1 MILYLFLLLWLAPS
15 WSYGVSFDPFTD
27 KTEIT
32 HHGGPI
38 LTREVNLMLI
48 FYGDDHDDD
57 QKNLIR
63 NFIKSLNEDRKATSD
78 KGVPQVSTW
87 WKVVEAYQAAVPGA
101 NAGKPPEIK
110 VIADKQKI
118 TSPKYGKVLTD
129 QEIIPNL
136 IKDVT
141 HGDNKVIPVIVAAK
155 DVTVQGLCTGKCAD
169 KGVVASW
176 FVGGRVDW
184 LMFRWI
190 FMGLL
195 IVGWGEQNFSIFD
208 GIIEGHAY
216 IVVGNPETECPG
228 ACGWPF
234 QEADSGPKGPI
245 LKPPNGNMPGDAMV
259 VAFAGALVDTILSP
273 QNTGFFGGNE
283 FEPYGP
289 ATVCRGIFGEGAS
302 PGNPGKV
309 LTDPK
314 TGGNYN
320 AVGNDGNKFLVPA
333 IWNPKTKS
341 CWTPMMKGG
350 PYD

>member
-1 MILYLFLLLWLAPS
+1 MIAYLFLLLSLAPS
-15 WSYGVSFDPFTD
+15 LSYGVSFDPFTD

-48 FYGDDHDDD
+48 FYGDDREDG

-63 NFIKSLNEDRKATSD
+63 NFIKSLNEDRGATKE
-78 KGVPQVSTW
+78 KGLPQVSTW
-87 WKVVEAYQAAVPGA
+87 WKMVEAYQAAVPGA
-101 NAGKPPEIK
+101 NAGKPPVIK

-118 TSPKYGKVLTD
+118 TSPKYGKVLTA

-141 HGDNKVIPVIVAAK
+141 QGDNKVIPVIVAAK
-155 DVTVQGLCTGKCAD
+155 DVTVQGLCAGKCAD
-169 KGVVASW
+169 KGI
-176 FVGGRVDW
+176 VDD
-184 LMFRWI
+184 
-190 FMGLL
+190 
-195 IVGWGEQNFSIFD
+195 N
-208 GIIEGHAY
+208 AY

-234 QEADSGPKGPI
+234 NEADSGPKGPI
-245 LKPPNGNMPGDAMV
+245 LKPPNQNMPGDAMV

-273 QNTGFFGGNE
+273 HNTGFFGGNE

-320 AVGNDGNKFLVPA
+320 AVGNEGKEFLVPA

-350 PYD
+350 TDD

>member
-169 KGVVASW
+169 KGVV
-176 FVGGRVDW
+176 
-184 LMFRWI
+184 
-190 FMGLL
+190 
-195 IVGWGEQNFSIFD
+195 
-208 GIIEGHAY
+208 EGHAY